1 METENFSSQNSSLY
15 KLDSIDKQL
24 LKLLKKNAK
33 LSSKELAAEIGL
45 TLTPTYER
53 VKRLENK
60 GFIQSYTI
68 KLNRE
73 KIGKNL
79 RVLCNVSLKSH
90 ALEFL
95 NAFEEK
101 VVHLK
106 EISSCFHIAGNFDYL
121 LLIEVKDMN
130 EYSIF
135 LKEKLATIPHIAQVQ
150 SSFVMKTMKEE

>member
-1 METENFSSQNSSLY
+1 METGNFSTSNSY
-15 KLDSIDKQL
+15 KLDALDKKIL
-24 LKLLKKNAK
+24 NLLKKNAK

-53 VKRLENK
+53 VKRLETN
-60 GFIQSYTI
+60 GFIKSYTI
-68 KLNRE
+68 KIDKE

-95 NAFEEK
+95 NAFEGK
-101 VVHLK
+101 VVKLN

-121 LLIEVKDMN
+121 LLIEVKDMD
-130 EYSIF
+130 EYSVF

-150 SSFVMKTMKEE
+150 SSFVMKTMKED